1 MKKKM
6 ASMIT
11 SKNSHLIT
19 RTKMLTDNELMIY
32 QQQKRIKDFEFYSA
46 VTPYVSTFF
55 VCVSISIFIFL
66 HINQKYSKKG
76 ISLLDKLKYNLLDI
90 KEE

>member
-1 MKKKM
+1 M
-6 ASMIT
+6 ASLIT

-19 RTKMLTDNELMIY
+19 RTKKLTDHELMMY

-46 VTPYVSTFF
+46 VTPFISTFF
-55 VCVSISIFIFL
+55 ICMSISIFIFL

-76 ISLLDKLKYNLLDI
+76 INLLDKLKFNLLDI